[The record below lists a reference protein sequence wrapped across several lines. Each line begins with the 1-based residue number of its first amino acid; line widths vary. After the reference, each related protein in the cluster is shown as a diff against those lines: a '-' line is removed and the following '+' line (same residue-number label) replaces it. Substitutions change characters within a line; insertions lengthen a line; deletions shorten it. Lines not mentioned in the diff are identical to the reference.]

1 MGEKYPVRRA
11 LQNQLQLTSSSSRL
25 EVEFVDIQKF
35 EPGDLQVSFML
46 NAFVHRKIWLMKFYP
61 TCKII
66 PLVGKNMW

>member
-35 EPGDLQVSFML
+35 EPGNLQVSFNDSSCLMP
-46 NAFVHRKIWLMKFYP
+46 NAFVHRKI
-61 TCKII
+61 
-66 PLVGKNMW
+66 